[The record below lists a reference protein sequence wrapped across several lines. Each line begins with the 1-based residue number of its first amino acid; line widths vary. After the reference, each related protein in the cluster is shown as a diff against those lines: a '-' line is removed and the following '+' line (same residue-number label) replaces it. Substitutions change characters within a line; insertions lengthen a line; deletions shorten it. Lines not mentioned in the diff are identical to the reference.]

1 MPSASCDGT
10 TTPPPERRSSRRSL
24 STDKTFYIVH
34 LGCAKNLY
42 DAELM
47 AGALVDSGWRES
59 ADPEGAQAILI
70 NSCGFI
76 EAAISESVETVLE
89 YTAGYPDSAVVMTG
103 CLAQRYPDQ
112 IAMEIPELAGVF
124 GNRRPEAIPQF
135 LSRVAGPS
143 APRRPSGKPTFWDA
157 PPGDPDWRHRTAP
170 RPTLYT
176 PAGTA
181 YVKIAEGCTHNCAF
195 CAIPQIRGTL
205 RSRSVDAVV
214 REVEDL
220 LSRGIREINLIAQDV
235 TQYGYDLYREFT
247 LPRLL
252 RELNAVDGIEWIR
265 LLYFYPNRLT
275 DEVIEAVATLPKVLR
290 YIDIPL
296 QHVHPDTLRRM
307 KRPWDGERYLKVF
320 EKVRAAMPDA
330 AIRTTFIVG
339 FPGETEEEFQSLLQ
353 FVREAE
359 LDRVGAFL
367 FSREPGTPSHDMEG
381 QVSTRVKQRRYE
393 RLMKAQ
399 RAISLAKN
407 KAYVGE
413 TLNCLVEEER
423 DGWLA
428 ARSFRDAPEI
438 DGWVYVKGDA
448 KPGDF
453 AEVKVTGHTEYD
465 LFGETGAAAP
475 TQRRKLSPLPMK
487 RAKAPL

>member
-1 MPSASCDGT
+1 VVAEARHLAATGT
-10 TTPPPERRSSRRSL
+10 
-24 STDKTFYIVH
+24 K
-34 LGCAKNLY
+34 
-42 DAELM
+42 
-47 AGALVDSGWRES
+47 
-59 ADPEGAQAILI
+59 
-70 NSCGFI
+70 
-76 EAAISESVETVLE
+76 
-89 YTAGYPDSAVVMTG
+89 
-103 CLAQRYPDQ
+103 
-112 IAMEIPELAGVF
+112 
-124 GNRRPEAIPQF
+124 
-135 LSRVAGPS
+135 
-143 APRRPSGKPTFWDA
+143 
-157 PPGDPDWRHRTAP
+157 
-170 RPTLYT
+170 
-176 PAGTA
+176 
-181 YVKIAEGCTHNCAF
+181 
-195 CAIPQIRGTL
+195 
-205 RSRSVDAVV
+205 
-214 REVEDL
+214 
-220 LSRGIREINLIAQDV
+220 EINLIAQDV

-296 QHVHPDTLRRM
+296 QHVHPETLRRM

-320 EKVRAAMPDA
+320 DKVRAAMPDA

-339 FPGETEEEFQSLLQ
+339 FPGETEEEFQSLVQ

-367 FSREPGTPSHDMEG
+367 FSREPGTPSYDMEG

-407 KAYVGE
+407 KAHVGA
-413 TLNCLVEEER
+413 TLKCLVEEER

-453 AEVKVTGHTEYD
+453 AEVNVTGHTEYD
-465 LFGETGAAAP
+465 LFGETGALAP
-475 TQRRKLSPLPMK
+475 AQRRKLSPLPMK
-487 RAKAPL
+487 KAKAPL